1 MAAFRS
7 FIDVVAKD
15 RLDLYEALRAEFA
28 WQSDVVIVLD
38 RRREERRRDG
48 AGSPVDL
55 RRTKRRQ
62 QTELDAELQTL
73 GYFVTAA
80 GRIALVEVL

>member
-1 MAAFRS
+1 MAAFPR
-7 FIDVVAKD
+7 FIYVVAKD
-15 RLDLYEALRAEFA
+15 RQDLYEALRAEFA

-38 RRREERRRDG
+38 RRREQRRRAD
-48 AGSPVDL
+48 AGSPVDQ
-55 RRTKRRQ
+55 RRTARRQ
-62 QTELDAELQTL
+62 QRELDAELETV